1 MENYVGMNFQ
11 EWAKLDEEDTR
22 EMHIVLESGE
32 NTSYYSSYD
41 EITPLEMGILQ
52 ESTILAVL
60 LISNE
65 WFIRLHHD

>member
-22 EMHIVLESGE
+22 EMHIVLESGK
-32 NTSYYSSYD
+32 NTFYYSSYD